1 MKHLNKFL
9 ENSGDKL
16 IKVYNFKDIYK
27 AIQFVKKACDIFNE
41 LDHHPDYFCL
51 EGNNV
56 TIHLSTHSV
65 GGVTQK
71 DWDVVTQ
78 LNNLLKN

>member
-65 GGVTQK
+65 GGISEK
-71 DWDVVTQ
+71 DYEVIER
-78 LNNLLKN
+78 LNKFI